1 MEFMKEIEVE
11 SFIRLVLVAI
21 EGEVRERHRE
31 EYLALLPKM
40 IDLGKYMTF
49 EDYYDKATGRN
60 IDLRPT
66 EEILAEIEAAH
77 SRVHKE
83 E

>member
-1 MEFMKEIEVE
+1 
-11 SFIRLVLVAI
+11 
-21 EGEVRERHRE
+21 
-31 EYLALLPKM
+31 M